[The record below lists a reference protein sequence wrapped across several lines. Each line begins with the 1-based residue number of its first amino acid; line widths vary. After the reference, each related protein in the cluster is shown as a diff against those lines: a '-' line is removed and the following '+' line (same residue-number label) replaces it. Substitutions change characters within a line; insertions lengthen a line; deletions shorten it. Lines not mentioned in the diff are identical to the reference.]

1 MYLYLYLFIIIIQ
14 FFVKICCVYELSRS
28 FWNQNKQKKTS
39 IIFKIL
45 CIDQNDFQERGDNK
59 KKPCI
64 KELERRKNATVIK
77 LILL

>member
-39 IIFKIL
+39 FIFKIL
-45 CIDQNDFQERGDNK
+45 CIDQNDFQERGDH
-59 KKPCI
+59 
-64 KELERRKNATVIK
+64 V
-77 LILL
+77 

>member
-59 KKPCI
+59 KKNMYKRTQEKKKCHG
-64 KELERRKNATVIK
+64 N
-77 LILL
+77 

>member
-45 CIDQNDFQERGDNK
+45 CIDQNDFQERGDNNKKTMYKRTQEK
-59 KKPCI
+59 KKCHG
-64 KELERRKNATVIK
+64 N
-77 LILL
+77 